1 MTGDWRRDPKVV
13 EAGRTQFADGREE
26 PIELVEMAHHSDDP
40 TVHRPSSR
48 SPASCLPLPA
58 SCRPPPASSVTGGGI
73 CSLTSTM
80 DTTGSSFA
88 NRRNQRKNHPKL
100 PAVML
105 RST

>member
-48 SPASCLPLPA
+48 PPA

-73 CSLTSTM
+73 CSLTSTT

-105 RST
+105 RSTQVGL